1 VKEVLNTEKLLQ
13 SRRYDPARKMQPE
26 QILLRIDNQNI
37 GSIQNVVTISGLPKQ
52 GKSRYIGAMVASAL
66 TREEIFNI
74 RVKTP
79 EGRNE
84 VALFDTEQ
92 GEYDFYKQMDHI
104 KALAGGN
111 LPDYFFAYNTRED
124 FPKQQLMLIDKFLEL
139 HPKCSIVFLDGI
151 LDLLDSFNDERESMR
166 LMRLIKKWT
175 KEKNVLIVTVL
186 HRRKD
191 GTATLGHI
199 GSAVDRVSQSVL
211 TVEKSKE
218 RNTYILKPEYLR
230 SAEDFTPIE
239 IYYNRQ
245 ETAWQQTFYTP
256 DEPDKVVRMKKPKP
270 GELSIEDHRTAV
282 MRIFNV
288 QPYQKYSELKQNIC
302 EMYASTINWAQDCIP
317 YLISQ
322 GLIYK
327 TVDGY
332 TNVKQAKLYIKS
344 GA

>member
-1 VKEVLNTEKLLQ
+1 MKEVLNPEQLLA
-13 SRRYDPARKMQPE
+13 SRRYDPNREMQPE

-66 TREEIFNI
+66 TRQEIFNI

-104 KALAGGN
+104 KTLAGGN
-111 LPDYFFAYNTRED
+111 LPTSFFAYNTRED
-124 FPKQQLMLIDKFLEL
+124 FPRQQLLLIDKFLEL
-139 HPKCSIVFLDGI
+139 HPACSIVFLDGI

-211 TVEKSKE
+211 TVEKNKE

-245 ETAWQQTFYTP
+245 ETIWQQTFYVP
-256 DEPDKVVRMKKPKP
+256 DEEDKVVRMKKAKP
-270 GELSIEDHRTAV
+270 EELPIEEHKMNV
-282 MRIFNV
+282 LRIFNV
-288 QPYQKYSELKQNIC
+288 QPLQKYSELKQNIC
-302 EMYASTINWAQDCIP
+302 EMYAAGMNWAQQCIP

-322 GLIYK
+322 GLIFK
-327 TVDGY
+327 TIDGY
-332 TNVKQAKLYIKS
+332 TNQRQAKLYIQTN
-344 GA
+344 